1 MKPLGDKWLVKLYD
15 HVCSNPAI
23 IGRRTFAPIF
33 LKCESTFAPLIT
45 NPFALRILPYL
56 YFHRRFIEPFCAST
70 FCMYMYYRVSTFYSS
85 HPSIFVFLDAI
96 WQIQTVNYIRI
107 RNISDVAPVKN
118 WQGATWLCLTCGGS
132 TVRTDNEG
140 KIYPLGT
147 NIRLKRTCKHLLFI
161 MWTVIIRMY
170 IVLFPIVLN

>member
-1 MKPLGDKWLVKLYD
+1 MLHRLSRTFITTQIKHRKIDLSITKMKPLGAKWLVKLYD
-15 HVCSNPAI
+15 HVCSNPAT
-23 IGRRTFAPIF
+23 IGRRTFTPIF
-33 LKCESTFAPLIT
+33 LKCERTFAPLIT

-118 WQGATWLCLTCGGS
+118 
-132 TVRTDNEG
+132 
-140 KIYPLGT
+140 
-147 NIRLKRTCKHLLFI
+147 
-161 MWTVIIRMY
+161 
-170 IVLFPIVLN
+170 